1 MLKSIEIFTETLQGE
16 PIHDENGNVWSNPKP
31 GRKFARI
38 HWENGKTSSWYEL
51 KEAGHV
57 EDVVNL
63 KRDIPVVNT
72 LILEGRFSGKLER
85 PPLDLD

>member
-1 MLKSIEIFTETLQGE
+1 MLKSVEFVTEQLQGE
-16 PIHDENGNVWSNPKP
+16 PIHDENGNVWVNHKP
-31 GRKFARI
+31 GRKFARV

-51 KEAGHV
+51 KKSA
-57 EDVVNL
+57 
-63 KRDIPVVNT
+63 VNT